1 MRSLLAASV
10 LALLL
15 WSGLAS
21 PATAQGMGPE
31 AVIRTFSD
39 RLLDSMKGGAKLGF
53 KGRAD
58 KMRPAVADAYDMPSM
73 TRSTLGTAF
82 AKLTPEEAARLA
94 ATYSA
99 FSVATYA
106 SQFNEWN
113 GERFDVGESRPSAGG
128 TVIVPSW
135 LVPKNGDPTQIDYV
149 MRQDQGQWR
158 VIDVLF
164 EGTVSQVAVRRS
176 EFGSLFRSKGF
187 GGLIETIEK
196 QTAALEK

>member
-1 MRSLLAASV
+1 MRSLFAASV

-15 WSGLAS
+15 WSGLAL
-21 PATAQGMGPE
+21 PASAQGAGPE

-58 KMRPAVADAYDMPSM
+58 KMRPAVADAYDMASM
-73 TRSTLGTAF
+73 TRSTLGTAA
-82 AKLTPEEAARLA
+82 AKLTPEEAATLA
-94 ATYSA
+94 KVYSA

-106 SQFNEWN
+106 AQFNEWN
-113 GERFDVGESRPSAGG
+113 GERFDVGEQRPSTGG

-135 LVPKNGDPTQIDYV
+135 LVPKSGDPTQIDYV

-158 VIDVLF
+158 IIDVLF

-176 EFGSLFRSKGF
+176 EFGSIFRAKGF
-187 GGLIETIEK
+187 SGLIEIIEK
-196 QTAALEK
+196 QTAALDK